1 MTINSYLT
9 TLASS
14 SIIRAEEKIK
24 IASSISNL
32 QRNLNYRKDYF
43 SAHYL
48 FGSYSRDTILP
59 RSYDLNSDIDYLV
72 IFNDNSFSPNRYFD
86 WLRTNVIE
94 FYYSRSEI
102 YKSHPTI
109 VLDLN
114 HIKFEIVPAIYKNN
128 QLLIPNKTT
137 SSQQWLQ
144 TDPIGFNA
152 HLTRANTNNNSLI
165 KPLIRIMKIWN
176 AKHNYPYDSYELE
189 QKIVSTIFYSGAL
202 SRLLK
207 DYFVFFTNSL
217 QTNIF
222 FDTQKKQNAVN
233 RLKSIVNEAIRYE
246 QSGNYFLAETTL
258 AKLFT

>member
-9 TLASS
+9 NLASS
-14 SIIRAEEKIK
+14 SIVRTEEKIK

-32 QRNLNYRKDYF
+32 QRNLNYKKGCF

-59 RSYDLNSDIDYLV
+59 RNYDLNSDIDYLV

-86 WLRTNVIE
+86 WLRTNIVE
-94 FYYSRSEI
+94 YYYSRSEI
-102 YKSHPTI
+102 YKRHPTI
-109 VLDLN
+109 VLELN

-144 TDPIGFNA
+144 TDPTGFNI
-152 HLTRANTNNNSLI
+152 HLTRSNTNNNSLI

-176 AKHNYPYDSYELE
+176 VKNDYPYESYELE
-189 QKIVSTIFYSGAL
+189 QKIISTVFYLGGL
-202 SRLLK
+202 SQRQLK
-207 DYFVFFTNSL
+207 DYFVFFINSL
-217 QTNIF
+217 QVNIF
-222 FDTQKKQNAVN
+222 FDIQKKQKALN
-233 RLKSIVNEAIRYE
+233 RLKSVVTEAIKYE
-246 QSGNYFLAETTL
+246 QSRNYYLAEITL
-258 AKLFT
+258 ATLF